1 MTALR
6 TFASGMINVLLFA
19 LVAAVFVPL
28 WCLDAAHTV
37 AACAWRQLTH
47 GND

>member
-1 MTALR
+1 MALR
-6 TFASGMINVLLFA
+6 TFASGMINILAFA
-19 LVAAVFVPL
+19 LVAAVFAPL
-28 WCLDAAHTV
+28 WCLDAACAV